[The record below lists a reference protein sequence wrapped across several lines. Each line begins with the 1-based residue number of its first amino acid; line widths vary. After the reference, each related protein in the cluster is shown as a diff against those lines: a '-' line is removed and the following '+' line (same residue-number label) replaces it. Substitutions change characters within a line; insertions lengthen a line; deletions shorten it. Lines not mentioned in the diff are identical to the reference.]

1 MEKKIKKNF
10 VTITLV
16 MIFGFLFLQITNIDS
31 SVNTVFATGG
41 SGGGGSSGGGSGSF
55 GNNGSSDKKNTSN
68 ADDNTGYLPQTTV
81 GGEFDYTNNVPKEKF
96 TKGENIN
103 ASLKKVCASALLILQ
118 IASVGGIVFAG
129 VRYMFASSETKA
141 DIKSSMIHLV
151 IGMVIVFTA
160 STIVNLIVKVFTQIK
175 NT

>member
-1 MEKKIKKNF
+1 M
-10 VTITLV
+10 
-16 MIFGFLFLQITNIDS
+16 
-31 SVNTVFATGG
+31 G
-41 SGGGGSSGGGSGSF
+41 SI
-55 GNNGSSDKKNTSN
+55 SSDV
-68 ADDNTGYLPQTTV
+68 AR
-81 GGEFDYTNNVPKEKF
+81 YTANNVPKEKF

-103 ASLKKVCASALLILQ
+103 TSLKKVCASALLILQ

-160 STIVNLIVKVFTQIK
+160 STIVNLIVDVFTQIK